1 MVSAAA
7 KKPSPIEELLG
18 PNILT
23 SDGIK
28 NTHAIMKNRDLV
40 VLYFSASWCGPCKSF
55 SPALANFYRTAQSQ
69 SQSPSAAGPKIE
81 VVFVSSDQDQQSF
94 RKYYADHPW
103 VALPYSAA
111 EIGKKL
117 AADYRIKGIPS
128 VIVLDAKT
136 GHYVTNTGRED
147 VLATQVDKKAD
158 PEKVRE
164 TVAVW
169 KEKEAVPLEQANF
182 DENKP
187 LASRIVR
194 IFAENPLMLF
204 LFLYLVKRFMEMWG
218 IGKGDK

>member
-28 NTHAIMKNRDLV
+28 STHSVMRHRDLV
-40 VLYFSASWCGPCKSF
+40 VLYFSASWCGPCKQF
-55 SPALANFYRTAQSQ
+55 SPALADFYRAAQSQ
-69 SQSPSAAGPKIE
+69 SQSPSAVGPKIE
-81 VVFVSSDQDQQSF
+81 IVFVSSDQDQQSF
-94 RKYYADHPW
+94 RKYYSGHPW

-117 AADYRIKGIPS
+117 AVDYRIKGIPS

-136 GHYVTNTGRED
+136 GHYVTNNGRED
-147 VLATQVDKKAD
+147 VLLTQVDKKID

-164 TVAVW
+164 TVAIW
-169 KEKEAVPLEQANF
+169 KEKEAVPLERANF
-182 DENKP
+182 DEHKA
-187 LASRIVR
+187 LASRIVK
-194 IFAENPLMLF
+194 IFAENPMLLF
-204 LFLYLVKRFMEMWG
+204 LFLYLVKRVMTLWG
-218 IGKGDK
+218 IGQSDK